1 MEVFSRFIA
10 LCMLFFLFPLLLVTS
25 ILSLIFQGKPV
36 LFRQERVGYKF
47 KCFKIYKFRT
57 MKFNTGELITQP
69 GDLRITHY
77 GKILRK
83 TKVDE
88 LPQLLNIIKGDM
100 RFIGP
105 RPEVKKYVSK
115 SEFQFLE
122 KIKPGISDYSS
133 IIFRNETQILK
144 KIGGKNPYSNL
155 LPIKL
160 KLSEYY
166 SIKKSFFLDFKL
178 VIITAVAIIFPD
190 FSSKVLVVP
199 KISKEI
205 PELKYFFDKYLI

>member
-1 MEVFSRFIA
+1 
-10 LCMLFFLFPLLLVTS
+10 
-25 ILSLIFQGKPV
+25 
-36 LFRQERVGYKF
+36 
-47 KCFKIYKFRT
+47 
-57 MKFNTGELITQP
+57 
-69 GDLRITHY
+69 LRITHY

>member
-1 MEVFSRFIA
+1 
-10 LCMLFFLFPLLLVTS
+10 MLFFLFPLLFITS
-25 ILSLIFQGKPV
+25 ILSLIFQGKPI

-47 KCFKIYKFRT
+47 RCFKIYKFRT
-57 MKFNTGELITQP
+57 MKLNSGELITQP
-69 GDLRITHY
+69 GDQRITDY

-105 RPEVKKYVSK
+105 RPEVKKYVSLSK
-115 SEFQFLE
+115 FQFLE
-122 KIKPGISDYSS
+122 KIKPGISDFSS
-133 IIFRNETQILK
+133 IIFRNETQILE

-155 LPIKL
+155 LPIKV

-166 SIKKSFFLDFKL
+166 SSKKSFILDFKL
-178 VIITAVAIIFPD
+178 VIITAIAIIFPA

-205 PELKYFFDKYLI
+205 PELKYFFDKYLN